1 MFEFLQKLG
10 VARVGA
16 MVAVSVG
23 MVGFFAF
30 IMVQVNAPQYVPLY
44 TELSMRDMQ
53 EIVKRLEA
61 QGIPHELKNDG
72 STIWVPQDN
81 LQRLKMS
88 FAADGLPTGGSVG
101 YEIFDKADSL
111 GTTSYVQTLNH
122 KRALEGELSRTI
134 SALRNVAAA
143 RVHLVLPEKKLF
155 SRNEAQPSASITL
168 RILGDMDQA
177 TVKSIQYLVASAVK
191 GLKTSYVAIIDERG
205 RTLASG
211 NGEEAGLGLANSFDE
226 RSNAIEE
233 RLKKQIEFLI
243 VSVVG
248 ENKARVKV
256 TAEIQLN
263 SITEATETYD
273 PDGQVVRS
281 TQSTEKANNSE
292 NTEGNDA
299 VTVNNDLP
307 GNQENDGS
315 DGNKSTAQGNSTSET
330 VNYEISKTTR
340 TEIIAAGNVTRLSV
354 AVLVDGVYTLD
365 AEGKAVYGP
374 RPQEELDKINSLVRT
389 AIGFNKGRGDVVN
402 VVNLQFVS
410 NIVVPEEIAEPGM
423 FDFTKAE
430 MFRMAELGTLFF
442 LAIIVLFMVI
452 RPLIKRILS
461 PEEMEQPLLVDPN
474 TVTHTVNAAGQPVA
488 VLPDGTEVS
497 PAVIAALEDKSAAPR
512 PKISAKLETAL
523 ATGDLQQSTIKH
535 VGEIV
540 NNNPDETLSILRGWL
555 TDGDE
560 ERRAIPL

>member
-1 MFEFLQKLG
+1 MLEFLQKLG

-16 MVAVSVG
+16 MVAVAVG
-23 MVGFFAF
+23 MIGFFAF
-30 IMVQVNAPQYVPLY
+30 IMVQVNSPVYVPLY

-72 STIWVPQDN
+72 STIWVPKSN

-101 YEIFDKADSL
+101 YEIFDKTDSL
-111 GTTSYVQTLNH
+111 GTTSYVQNLNH

-155 SRNEAQPSASITL
+155 SRNEAQPTASITL
-168 RILGDMDQA
+168 RVLGDMDQA
-177 TVKSIQYLVASAVK
+177 TVKSIQYLVASSVK
-191 GLKTSYVAIIDERG
+191 GLKTSFVAIIDERG

-211 NGEEAGLGLANSFDE
+211 NGEQAGLGLANSFDE
-226 RSNAIEE
+226 RSTKIES
-233 RLKKQIEFLI
+233 RLKKQIEFLLT
-243 VSVVG
+243 SVVG
-248 ENKARVKV
+248 EDKARVKV

-263 SITEATETYD
+263 SVTEATETYD

-281 TQSTEKANNSE
+281 TQSNEKANNSE
-292 NTEGNDA
+292 NSEQQEA
-299 VTVNNDLP
+299 VTLNNDLP
-307 GNQENDGS
+307 NAGAADGAGGNQSKIE
-315 DGNKSTAQGNSTSET
+315 GNSTSET

-340 TEIIAAGNVTRLSV
+340 TEIIAAGNITKLSV
-354 AVLVDGVYTLD
+354 AVLVDGVYEND
-365 AEGKAVYGP
+365 ADGNAAYSP
-374 RPQEELDKINSLVRT
+374 RSQEELDKINALVRT
-389 AIGFNKGRGDVVN
+389 AIGYDAKRGDVVN

-423 FDFTKAE
+423 FEFTKAE
-430 MFRMAELGTLFF
+430 LFRIAELGTLFF
-442 LAIIVLFMVI
+442 ISIIVLFMVV

-461 PEEMEQPLLVDPN
+461 PEDMEQPLLVDPN
-474 TVTHTVNAAGQPVA
+474 RVIHKVNDAGQPVA

-497 PAVIAALEDKSAAPR
+497 PGVIAALEDKAAAPK

-555 TDGDE
+555 SEGEE
-560 ERRAIPL
+560 ERRAVPL

>member
-1 MFEFLQKLG
+1 MLEFLQKLG

-16 MVAVSVG
+16 MVAVSIG

-30 IMVQVNAPQYVPLY
+30 IMVQVNAPVYVPLY

-53 EIVKRLEA
+53 EIVKRLES

-72 STIWVPQDN
+72 STIWVPKAN

-88 FAADGLPTGGSVG
+88 FASDGLPTGGSVG
-101 YEIFDKADSL
+101 YEIFDKTDSL
-111 GTTSYVQTLNH
+111 GTTSYVQNLNH

-134 SALRNVAAA
+134 SSLRNVAAA

-155 SRNEAQPSASITL
+155 TRSEAQPTAAITL
-168 RILGDMDQA
+168 RVLGDIDQT

-191 GLKTSYVAIIDERG
+191 GLKTSFVAIIDERG

-226 RSNAIEE
+226 RSSAIET

-243 VSVVG
+243 STVVG

-256 TAEIQLN
+256 TAELQLN
-263 SITEATETYD
+263 SVTEATETYD

-281 TQSTEKANNSE
+281 TQSNEKASNSE
-292 NTEGNDA
+292 NNEQTQA
-299 VTVNNDLP
+299 VTVNNELP
-307 GNQENDGS
+307 NA
-315 DGNKSTAQGNSTSET
+315 AQGGDAGNTSVNNGNSASET

-340 TEIIAAGNVTRLSV
+340 TEVIAAGNIKKLSV
-354 AVLVDGVYTLD
+354 AVLVDGVYNVD
-365 AEGKAVYGP
+365 ADGKAVYAA
-374 RPQEELDKINSLVRT
+374 RAQEELDKINALVRT
-389 AIGFNKGRGDVVN
+389 AIGFDKNRGDVVN

-410 NIVVPEEIAEPGM
+410 NAVVTDEIVEPGM
-423 FDFTKAE
+423 FDFTKEE
-430 MFRMAELGTLFF
+430 MFRMAELGTLF
-442 LAIIVLFMVI
+442 LIAIIVLFMVI

-474 TVTHTVNAAGQPVA
+474 NITHTVNQSGQPVA

-497 PAVIAALEDKSAAPR
+497 PGVIAALEDKAAAPR

-555 TDGDE
+555 TEGEE
-560 ERRAIPL
+560 ERRAVPL